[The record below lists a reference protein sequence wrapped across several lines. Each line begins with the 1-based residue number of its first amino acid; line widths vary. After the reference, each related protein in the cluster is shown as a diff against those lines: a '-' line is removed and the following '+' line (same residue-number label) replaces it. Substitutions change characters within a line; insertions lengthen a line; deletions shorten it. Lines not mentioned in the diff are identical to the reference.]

1 MPIISMQ
8 NYRVTRRLKIYFC
21 LKCLIFL
28 VLLAWTLSVGSIG
41 GAQLS
46 FVLFVCLMIMF
57 FFYLLFYQRNI
68 SIERRVL
75 LCLGNFFLLGA
86 TVLIVLLGVMYFK

>member
-1 MPIISMQ
+1 MAVISMQ
-8 NYRVTRRLKIYFC
+8 NYRVTLKLKIYFC
-21 LKCLIFL
+21 LKCIIFL
-28 VLLAWTLSVGSIG
+28 GLLAWTLVVGSIG
-41 GAQLS
+41 SAQLS
-46 FVLFVCLMIMF
+46 FILFVCLMIMF

-86 TVLIVLLGVMYFK
+86 GVLMISLALMYFK